1 MRLRWILLL
10 LFAAAIVLAQPN
22 TGEVRG
28 RVVSSHDNEPLSLV
42 QVQLQDASSLDTKA
56 SGANLPLRAVTGSDG
71 TFSITGV
78 PPGNYVMQTTTVG
91 YYLVHQEFTLAAG
104 DSKNFDVVLTSSM
117 DQRKDTV
124 EVSGGTFGVATVA
137 AASSITLQGEERKNL
152 ASVLADDPLRAVQS
166 LPGVTSNND
175 FDSEFSLRGASFD
188 RIGLYLDGV
197 LLHSP
202 FHTTDG
208 QSGDGSLTIF
218 NGDMTDDMTLYE
230 GAWPVRYSDRT
241 AGILAVDSR
250 EGNRQGFQGRLQAS
264 ASNAGGLFE
273 GPLGKKQRGAPRGS
287 WVVSFRK
294 SYLDY
299 ILNRIDFGDQP
310 PLAFGFTDGEAR
322 LTYDLTPKHTI
333 SLSDVEGASGVDRT
347 AFQSELG
354 PNTVMTSGFRFS
366 LINLGSRYAPNQRVL
381 ITNHLAWSR
390 ERGDVENRDLALLS
404 NQTYGEWTWH
414 GDVSVSWL
422 PHKASDKAG
431 DNTLDFGGQFR
442 RLRQD
447 GSTLQFVYTPV
458 QVPSQDFF
466 RGSGS
471 EAGGYVQQSYGFLS
485 ERIHLTAGVRQDE
498 FSQSTVQVTSP
509 YGSASFLPLKNTHV
523 QFDWGQYA
531 QFPELNQIFST
542 FTHTPL
548 LPERSTHYEA
558 VVEQTLD
565 DRTRLRVEFYNRQDR
580 DLLARPALD
589 PRVVVMPGTN
599 LSTIVN
605 ALPNAPWLNSQRGY
619 SRGAQIFLQRRTA
632 NGFTGWISYAYGHN
646 EVHDGTLGL
655 SYPSDYDQRH
665 TFNAYISR
673 RLGPTVNVSAR
684 FTYGSGMPL
693 PGFYT
698 AQVGAGTAY
707 FLTTNRNGLRAPD
720 YQRTDVR
727 LNKSYVHKKSKI
739 TLFAE
744 IINVT
749 NHHNSDFDSPG
760 PYDSTTGRTFPK
772 FFSMFPILP
781 SAGIVYEF

>member
-1 MRLRWILLL
+1 MRLRCVFGF
-10 LFAAAIVLAQPN
+10 LFLPIMVAGQAE

-28 RVVSSHDNEPLSLV
+28 RVVSARDSQPLSLV
-42 QVQLQDASSLDTKA
+42 QVQIQNAGASADTP
-56 SGANLPLRAVTGSDG
+56 ANTPYRAVTGSDG

-78 PPGNYVMQTTTVG
+78 PPGNYALQTTTVD
-91 YYLVHQEFTLAAG
+91 YYLVRQEFALAAG
-104 DSKNFDVVLTSSM
+104 ESKNFEIVLSASN

-124 EVSGGTFGVATVA
+124 VVSESPFGAAPVP
-137 AASSITLQGEERKNL
+137 AASAITLEGEERKNL

-241 AGILAVDSR
+241 AGILAVDTR
-250 EGNRQGFQGRLQAS
+250 EGNRQEIQGRLEAS

-273 GPLGKKQRGAPRGS
+273 GPIGKKQRGS
-287 WVVSFRK
+287 WIVSFRK

-322 LTYDLTPKHTI
+322 LTYDLTSKHTI

-347 AFQSELG
+347 HFQSELG

-366 LINLGSRYAPNQRVL
+366 LLNLGSRYAPNSRVL

-390 ERGDVENRDLALLS
+390 ERGDVENRDNAQLNRQA
-404 NQTYGEWTWH
+404 YGEWTWH
-414 GDVSVSWL
+414 GDVSLSWL
-422 PHKASDKAG
+422 SDKPG
-431 DNTLDFGGQFR
+431 KNTLDFGGLFR
-442 RLRQD
+442 QLRQD

-466 RGSGS
+466 RGSGNR
-471 EAGGYVQQSYGFLS
+471 AGGYVQQSYGLFS
-485 ERIHLTAGVRQDE
+485 DRIHLTAGVRQDE
-498 FSQSTVQVTSP
+498 FSQSSVQVTSP
-509 YGSASFLPLKNTHV
+509 YASASFMPLKNTHL

-531 QFPELNQIFST
+531 QFPELNQVFST
-542 FTHTPL
+542 FTHMPL

-565 DRTRLRVEFYNRQDR
+565 ERTRLRVEFYDRQDR
-580 DLLARPALD
+580 DLLARPLLD
-589 PRVVVMPGTN
+589 PHVLLNG
-599 LSTIVN
+599 SIFN
-605 ALPNAPWLNSQRGY
+605 ALPNAPWLNSERGY

-632 NGFTGWISYAYGHN
+632 NGFTGWISYAYGRAIIS
-646 EVHDGTLGL
+646 DGDLGV
-655 SYPSDYDQRH
+655 SFPSDYDQRQ
-665 TFNAYISR
+665 TLNAYVSR
-673 RLGPTVNVSAR
+673 RLRPTVNVSAR

-693 PGFYT
+693 PGFYR
-698 AQVGAGTAY
+698 QDGTAY
-707 FLTTNRNGLRAPD
+707 FLATNRNGLRAPD
-720 YQRTDVR
+720 YQRTDLR
-727 LNKSYVHKKSKI
+727 LNKAYVHKKSKA

-744 IINVT
+744 VVNLT
-749 NHHNSDFDSPG
+749 NHHNRDFDSPG
-760 PYDSTTGRTFPK
+760 PYDSLTGRTYPN

-781 SAGIVYEF
+781 SAGVLFEF

>member
-1 MRLRWILLL
+1 MKAHMRLRCILGF
-10 LFAAAIVLAQPN
+10 LFLPMLVAGQVE
-22 TGEVRG
+22 TGVVRG
-28 RVVSSHDNEPLSLV
+28 RVVSSRDSQPLSLV
-42 QVQLQDASSLDTKA
+42 QVQIQNAGTSADT
-56 SGANLPLRAVTGSDG
+56 PYRAVTAPDG

-78 PPGNYVMQTTTVG
+78 PPGDYVLLTTTVD
-91 YYLVHQEFTLAAG
+91 YYLVRQEFNLAAG
-104 DSKNFDVVLTSSM
+104 EAKNFDVVLSASN

-124 EVSGGTFGVATVA
+124 VVSESPFGAAPVP
-137 AASSITLQGEERKNL
+137 AASAITLEGEERKNL

-241 AGILAVDSR
+241 AGILAVDTR
-250 EGNRQGFQGRLQAS
+250 EGNRQVIQGRLTAS
-264 ASNAGGLFE
+264 ASNAGGLLE
-273 GPLGKKQRGAPRGS
+273 GPIDKKQRGS
-287 WVVSFRK
+287 WIVSLRK

-322 LTYDLTPKHTI
+322 LTYDLTSKHTV

-347 AFQSELG
+347 HFQSELG

-366 LINLGSRYAPNQRVL
+366 LLNLGSRYAPNSRVL

-390 ERGDVENRDLALLS
+390 ERGDVENRDIAQLNRQA
-404 NQTYGEWTWH
+404 YGEWTWH
-414 GDVSVSWL
+414 GDVSFSWL
-422 PHKASDKAG
+422 SDKPG
-431 DNTLDFGGQFR
+431 KNTLDFGGLFR
-442 RLRQD
+442 QLRQE

-458 QVPSQDFF
+458 QVPSQDSF
-466 RGSGS
+466 RGSAHR
-471 EAGGYVQQSYGFLS
+471 AGGYVQQGYGLFS
-485 ERIHLTAGVRQDE
+485 DHIHLTAGVRQDE
-498 FSQSTVQVTSP
+498 FNQSSVRVTSP
-509 YGSASFLPLKNTHV
+509 YAGASFVPLKNTHL

-542 FTHTPL
+542 FPHLPL
-548 LPERSTHYEA
+548 VPERSTHYEA

-565 DRTRLRVEFYNRQDR
+565 ERTRLRVEFYDRQDR
-580 DLLARPALD
+580 DLLARPLLD
-589 PRVVVMPGTN
+589 PRILFNGT
-599 LSTIVN
+599 LVN
-605 ALPNAPWLNSQRGY
+605 ALPNAAWLNSERGY

-632 NGFTGWISYAYGHN
+632 NGFTGWISYAYGRSMIT
-646 EVHDGTLGL
+646 DGDLGVTF
-655 SYPSDYDQRH
+655 PSDYDQRQ
-665 TFNAYISR
+665 TLNAYVSR
-673 RLGPTVNVSAR
+673 RVRPTVNISAR

-693 PGFYT
+693 PGFYR
-698 AQVGAGTAY
+698 QDGTAY
-707 FLTTNRNGLRAPD
+707 FLNTNRNSLRAPD
-720 YQRTDVR
+720 YQRTDLR
-727 LNKSYVHKKSKI
+727 LNKAYVHKKSKA

-744 IINVT
+744 VVNLT
-749 NHHNSDFDSPG
+749 NHHNRDFDSPG
-760 PYDSTTGRTFPK
+760 PYDSVTGRTYPN

-781 SAGIVYEF
+781 SAGMVFEF

>member
-1 MRLRWILLL
+1 MEAIMGQRSILAL
-10 LFAAAIVLAQPN
+10 LFVTTLSFAQVD

-28 RVVSSHDNEPLSLV
+28 RVVSSRTNEPLGLV
-42 QVQLQDASSLDTKA
+42 QVQIQ
-56 SGANLPLRAVTGSDG
+56 LPGTSTTATSNTMFRTVTGPDG
-71 TFSITGV
+71 TFSIPGV
-78 PPGNYVMQTTTVG
+78 PPGNYVLQTTTVD
-91 YYLVHQEFTLAAG
+91 YYLVRQEFTLAAG
-104 DSKNFDVVLTSSM
+104 DSKNFDVVLTSSNE
-117 DQRKDTV
+117 QRKDTV
-124 EVSGGTFGVATVA
+124 VVSAGAFGVTPEVS
-137 AASSITLQGEERKNL
+137 ASAITLQGEERKNL

-175 FDSEFSLRGASFD
+175 FDSEFSLRGAPFD

-218 NGDMTDDMTLYE
+218 NGDMTDDMTLYQ

-241 AGILAVDSR
+241 AGILAIDSR
-250 EGNRQGFQGRLQAS
+250 EGNRQEIQGRLQAS

-273 GPLGKKQRGAPRGS
+273 GPLGKKGRGS
-287 WVVSFRK
+287 WIVSFRK

-322 LTYDLTPKHTI
+322 LTYDLTSKHTI

-347 AFQSELG
+347 HFQSELG

-366 LINLGSRYAPNQRVL
+366 LLNLGSRYAPNQRVL
-381 ITNHLAWSR
+381 ISNHLAWSR
-390 ERGDVENRDLALLS
+390 ERGDVENRDNALLS
-404 NQTYGEWTWH
+404 KQAYGEWTWH

-422 PHKASDKAG
+422 SDKPG
-431 DNTLDFGGQFR
+431 KDTLDFGGLFRQF
-442 RLRQD
+442 RQD
-447 GSTLQFVYTPV
+447 GSALQFVFTPV

-466 RGSGS
+466 RGSGHRL
-471 EAGGYVQQSYGFLS
+471 GGYVQQSYGFLS
-485 ERIHLTAGVRQDE
+485 DRIHLTAGVRQDE
-498 FSQSTVQVTSP
+498 FSESPVEVTSP
-509 YGSASFLPLKNTHV
+509 YASASFAPLKRTHL
-523 QFDWGQYA
+523 QLDWGQYA

-548 LPERSTHYEA
+548 LPERATHYEA
-558 VVEQTLD
+558 VVEQALD
-565 DRTRLRVEFYNRQDR
+565 ERTRVRVEFYDRQDR

-589 PRVVVMPGTN
+589 PRLVFIPGSN
-599 LSTIVN
+599 LATIIN

-632 NGFTGWISYAYGHN
+632 NGFTGWISYAYGHA
-646 EVHDGTLGL
+646 ELSDGTLGVRF
-655 SYPSDYDQRH
+655 PSDFDQRH
-665 TFNAYISR
+665 TFNAYVSR
-673 RLGPTVNVSAR
+673 RLRPTVNVSAR

-693 PGFYT
+693 PGFYKLD
-698 AQVGAGTAY
+698 GTAY
-707 FLTTNRNGLRAPD
+707 FLATNRNGLRAPD
-720 YQRTDVR
+720 YQRTDLR
-727 LNKSYVHKKSKI
+727 LNKAYVHKKTKT

-744 IINVT
+744 VVNLT
-749 NHHNSDFDSPG
+749 NHHNRDFDSPG
-760 PYDSTTGRTFPK
+760 PYDIITTQTYPN

-781 SAGIVYEF
+781 SAGMVFEF

>member
-1 MRLRWILLL
+1 MKSIMGLRSILTLLL
-10 LFAAAIVLAQPN
+10 AAVIASAQAE

-28 RVVSSHDNEPLSLV
+28 RVVSSRDNEPLSQV
-42 QVQLQDASSLDTKA
+42 QVQIQDASSN
-56 SGANLPLRAVTGSDG
+56 ANLPLRAVTGSDG
-71 TFSITGV
+71 TFSIAGV
-78 PPGNYVMQTTTVG
+78 PPGNYVLQTSTVG

-117 DQRKDTV
+117 EQRKDTV
-124 EVSGGTFGVATVA
+124 EVSGGTFGVAPVA

-152 ASVLADDPLRAVQS
+152 ASVLADDPLRAVQG

-202 FHTTDG
+202 FHTTDA

-218 NGDMTDDMTLYE
+218 NGEMTDDMTLYE

-250 EGNRQGFQGRLQAS
+250 EGNRQGFQGRLEAS

-273 GPLGKKQRGAPRGS
+273 GPIGKKQRGS
-287 WVVSFRK
+287 WIVSFRK

-322 LTYDLTPKHTI
+322 LTYDLTSKHTI

-354 PNTVMTSGFRFS
+354 PNTVMTSGFRYS
-366 LINLGSRYAPNQRVL
+366 LLNLGSRYAPNQRLL
-381 ITNHLAWSR
+381 ITNHVAWSR

-404 NQTYGEWTWH
+404 NQLYSEWTWH

-422 PHKASDKAG
+422 SDKPG
-431 DNTLDFGGQFR
+431 KNTLDFGGVFR
-442 RLRQD
+442 QMRQD
-447 GSTLQFVYTPV
+447 GSALQFVFTPV

-466 RGSGS
+466 RGSGN
-471 EAGGYVQQSYGFLS
+471 EVGGYVQQSYGFLS

-498 FSQSTVQVTSP
+498 SSVSTMQVTSP

-565 DRTRLRVEFYNRQDR
+565 ERTRLRVEFYDRQDR
-580 DLLARPALD
+580 DLLARPLLD
-589 PRVVVMPGTN
+589 PRILLNG
-599 LSTIVN
+599 SIFN
-605 ALPNAPWLNSQRGY
+605 AVPNAPWLNSQRGY
-619 SRGAQIFLQRRTA
+619 SRGAQIFLQRRSA

-655 SYPSDYDQRH
+655 SYPSDYDQRN
-665 TFNAYISR
+665 TFNAYVSR
-673 RLGPTVNVSAR
+673 RLRPTVNVSAR

-693 PGFYT
+693 PGFYR
-698 AQVGAGTAY
+698 AEVGAGTAY
-707 FLTTNRNGLRAPD
+707 FLTTNRNGLRAPN
-720 YQRTDVR
+720 YQRTDLR
-727 LNKSYVHKKSKI
+727 LNKAYVHKKSKA

-744 IINVT
+744 VINLT

-760 PYDSTTGRTFPK
+760 PYDSTTGQTFPK

-781 SAGIVYEF
+781 SAGILYEF

>member
-1 MRLRWILLL
+1 MRLRWILSL
-10 LFAAAIVLAQPN
+10 LFAAVAVVAQVE
-22 TGEVRG
+22 TGEVHG
-28 RVVSSHDNEPLSLV
+28 RVVSSRDNEPLGLV
-42 QVQLQDASSLDTKA
+42 QVQIQDSSSST
-56 SGANLPLRAVTGSDG
+56 NLPLRAVTGPDG

-78 PPGNYVMQTTTVG
+78 PPGKYVLQTTTVD
-91 YYLVHQEFTLAAG
+91 YYLVRQEFTLAAG
-104 DSKNFDVVLTSSM
+104 ESMNFDIVLSASN

-124 EVSGGTFGVATVA
+124 EVSGGNFGVAPVA

-175 FDSEFSLRGASFD
+175 FDSEFSLRGAPFD
-188 RIGLYLDGV
+188 RVGLYLDGV

-208 QSGDGSLTIF
+208 QCGDGSLTIF

-241 AGILAVDSR
+241 AGILAVDTR
-250 EGNRQGFQGRLQAS
+250 EGNRQEFQGRLEAS

-273 GPLGKKQRGAPRGS
+273 GPLGKKQRGS
-287 WVVSFRK
+287 WIVSFRK

-333 SLSDVEGASGVDRT
+333 SLSSVEGASGVDRT

-366 LINLGSRYAPNQRVL
+366 LLNLGSRYAPNDRVL

-390 ERGDVENRDLALLS
+390 ERGDVGNRDNAVLNHQA
-404 NQTYGEWTWH
+404 YGEWTWH

-422 PHKASDKAG
+422 PHKPSDKPG
-431 DNTLDFGGQFR
+431 GNTLDFGGLFR

-458 QVPSQDFF
+458 QVPSQDVF
-466 RGSGS
+466 RGSGHRF
-471 EAGGYVQQSYGFLS
+471 GGYVQQSYGFAS
-485 ERIHLTAGVRQDE
+485 DRIHLTAGVREDE
-498 FSQSTVQVTSP
+498 FSQSPVKVTSP
-509 YGSASFLPLKNTHV
+509 YASASFAPLKKTHL

-565 DRTRLRVEFYNRQDR
+565 ERTRIRVEFYDRQDR
-580 DLLARPALD
+580 DLLARPLLD
-589 PRVVVMPGTN
+589 PAAPPGWKQFF
-599 LSTIVN
+599 N
-605 ALPNAPWLNSQRGY
+605 ALPNAPLHNSERGY

-632 NGFTGWISYAYGHN
+632 NGFTGWISYAYGRT
-646 EVHDGTLGL
+646 VIRDGDLGV
-655 SYPSDYDQRH
+655 SFPSDYDQRH
-665 TFNAYISR
+665 TFNAYVSR
-673 RLGPTVNVSAR
+673 RLRPTVNVSAR

-693 PGFYT
+693 PGFYKLD
-698 AQVGAGTAY
+698 GTAY
-707 FLTTNRNGLRAPD
+707 FIASNRNGVRAPN
-720 YQRTDVR
+720 YQRTDLR
-727 LNKSYVHKKSKI
+727 LNKAYVHKKTKA

-744 IINVT
+744 VINLT
-749 NHHNSDFDSPG
+749 NHHNRDFDSPG
-760 PYDSTTGRTFPK
+760 PYDSTTGQTYPN

-781 SAGIVYEF
+781 SAGMVFEF

>member
-1 MRLRWILLL
+1 MRLRWIPALV
-10 LFAAAIVLAQPN
+10 FATVMVAAQD
-22 TGEVRG
+22 TGEVKG
-28 RVVSSHDNEPLSLV
+28 RVTSSRNNEPLGLV
-42 QVQLQDASSLDTKA
+42 EVQLQIPDTA
-56 SGANLPLRAVTGSDG
+56 TSATSNTMFRAVTGQDG

-78 PPGNYVMQTTTVG
+78 PAGNYVLRTTTVD
-91 YYLVHQEFTLAAG
+91 YYLIRQEFTLAAG
-104 DSKNFDVVLTSSM
+104 ESKNFDVVLTSST

-124 EVSGGTFGVATVA
+124 EVSAGTFGITPEVA
-137 AASSITLQGEERKNL
+137 AAAITLEGEERKNL
-152 ASVLADDPLRAVQS
+152 ASVLADDPLRAVQG

-175 FDSEFSLRGASFD
+175 FDSEFSLRGAPFD

-197 LLHSP
+197 LLHAP
-202 FHTTDG
+202 FHTTDA

-241 AGILAVDSR
+241 AGILAVDTR
-250 EGNRQGFQGRLQAS
+250 EGNRQQIQGRLQAS

-273 GPLGKKQRGAPRGS
+273 GPLGQKGRGS
-287 WVVSFRK
+287 WIVSFRK

-347 AFQSELG
+347 QFQSELG
-354 PNTVMTSGFRFS
+354 PNTVMTSGFRYS
-366 LINLGSRYAPNQRVL
+366 LLNLGSRYAPSQRVL

-404 NQTYGEWTWH
+404 NQAYGEWTWR

-422 PHKASDKAG
+422 PSKPGKD
-431 DNTLDFGGQFR
+431 TLDFGGLFR
-442 RLRQD
+442 RFRED
-447 GSTLQFVYTPV
+447 GSALQFVFTPA
-458 QVPSQDFF
+458 QVPSQDIF
-466 RGSGS
+466 RGTGS
-471 EAGGYVQQSYGFLS
+471 RAGGYVQQSFGLAS
-485 ERIHLTAGVRQDE
+485 DRIHLTAGVRQDE
-498 FSQSTVQVTSP
+498 FSLGTAQATSP
-509 YGSASFLPLKNTHV
+509 YASAAFTPLKGTHV
-523 QFDWGQYA
+523 QLDWGQYA

-542 FTHTPL
+542 FTHGPL

-558 VVEQTLD
+558 VVEQSVD
-565 DRTRLRVEFYNRQDR
+565 ERTRVRVEFYDRQDR

-589 PRVVVMPGTN
+589 PRLVFGTGTN
-599 LSTIVN
+599 LGTIIN

-632 NGFTGWISYAYGHN
+632 NGFTGWISYAYGHA
-646 EVHDGTLGL
+646 EIGDGTLGVRF
-655 SYPSDYDQRH
+655 PSDFDQRH
-665 TFNAYISR
+665 TFNAYVSR
-673 RLGPTVNVSAR
+673 RLRPTINVSAR

-693 PGFYT
+693 PGFYRDV
-698 AQVGAGTAY
+698 VGTGTAY
-707 FLTTNRNGLRAPD
+707 FLAANRNGLRAPN
-720 YQRTDVR
+720 YQRTDLR
-727 LNKSYVHKKSKI
+727 LNKAYVHKKTKT

-744 IINVT
+744 VINLT
-749 NHHNSDFDSPG
+749 NHSNRDFDSPG
-760 PYDSTTGRTFPK
+760 PYDSVTTQTYPK

-781 SAGIVYEF
+781 SAGMLFEF

>member
-1 MRLRWILLL
+1 MRPDSILAL
-10 LFAAAIVLAQPN
+10 LFTAVVAVAQVD
-22 TGEVRG
+22 TGEVSG
-28 RVVSSHDNEPLSLV
+28 RVVSSRNNEPLGLV
-42 QVQLQDASSLDTKA
+42 QVQLQLPGTAT
-56 SGANLPLRAVTGSDG
+56 SGTSNTTFRAVTGADG
-71 TFSITGV
+71 KFSIAGV
-78 PPGNYVMQTTTVG
+78 PPGNYVLQTTTVD
-91 YYLVHQEFTLAAG
+91 YYLVRQEFALAAG
-104 DSKNFDVVLTSSM
+104 ETKNFDVVLTSSM

-124 EVSGGTFGVATVA
+124 VVSAGTFGVTPEASA
-137 AASSITLQGEERKNL
+137 AAITLEGEERKNL

-188 RIGLYLDGV
+188 RIGLYLDGI

-208 QSGDGSLTIF
+208 HADDGSLTIF
-218 NGDMTDDMTLYE
+218 NGDMTDDLTLYE

-241 AGILAVDSR
+241 AGILAVDMR
-250 EGNRQGFQGRLQAS
+250 EGNRQEIQGRLQAS

-273 GPLGKKQRGAPRGS
+273 GPLGKKGRGSPRGS
-287 WVVSFRK
+287 WIVSFRK

-347 AFQSELG
+347 RFQSELG
-354 PNTVMTSGFRFS
+354 VNTVMTSVFRFS
-366 LINLGSRYAPNQRVL
+366 LLNLGSRYAPNQRVL

-390 ERGDVENRDLALLS
+390 ERGDVENRDLAQLS

-422 PHKASDKAG
+422 SDKPG
-431 DNTLDFGGQFR
+431 KNTLDFGGLFR

-447 GSTLQFVYTPV
+447 GSALQFIFTPV
-458 QVPSQDFF
+458 EVPSQDIF
-466 RGSGS
+466 RGSGTR
-471 EAGGYVQQSYGFLS
+471 AGGYVQQSYGFAS
-485 ERIHLTAGVRQDE
+485 DRIHLTAGVRQDE
-498 FSQSTVQVTSP
+498 FSLSTVQVTSP
-509 YGSASFLPLKNTHV
+509 YAGASFTPLKNTHV
-523 QFDWGQYA
+523 QLDWGQYA
-531 QFPELNQIFST
+531 QFPELNQIFSI
-542 FTHTPL
+542 FTHAPL
-548 LPERSTHYEA
+548 LPERATHYEA
-558 VVEQTLD
+558 AVEQALD
-565 DRTRLRVEFYNRQDR
+565 ERTRVRVEFYDRQDR

-589 PRVVVMPGTN
+589 PRVVLMPGAN
-599 LSTIVN
+599 FSTIIN

-646 EVHDGTLGL
+646 EIHDGTLGV

-673 RLGPTVNVSAR
+673 RLRPTVNVSAR
-684 FTYGSGMPL
+684 FTYGSGMPF
-693 PGFYT
+693 PGFYSEV
-698 AQVGAGTAY
+698 VGAGTAY
-707 FLTTNRNGLRAPD
+707 FLATNRNGLRAPA
-720 YQRTDVR
+720 YQRTDLR
-727 LNKSYVHKKSKI
+727 LNKAYIHKKTK
-739 TLFAE
+739 TTVFAE
-744 IINVT
+744 VINLT

-760 PYDSTTGRTFPK
+760 PYDSTTGRTYPN

-781 SAGIVYEF
+781 SAGMAFEF

>member
-1 MRLRWILLL
+1 MRPILVL
-10 LFAAAIVLAQPN
+10 LFAAVLGIAQVE

-28 RVVSSHDNEPLSLV
+28 RVASSRDNEPLSLV
-42 QVQLQDASSLDTKA
+42 QVQLQDSASS
-56 SGANLPLRAVTGSDG
+56 ANLPLRAVTGADG
-71 TFSITGV
+71 TFTITGV
-78 PPGNYVMQTTTVG
+78 PPGSYVLQTTTVG
-91 YYLVHQEFTLAAG
+91 YYLVRQEFTLAAG
-104 DSKNFDVVLTSSM
+104 ETKNFDVALTSSM

-124 EVSGGTFGVATVA
+124 EVSGGAFGVAPVA

-166 LPGVTSNND
+166 LPGVSSNND

-188 RIGLYLDGV
+188 RIGLYLDGI

-241 AGILAVDSR
+241 AGILAVDMR
-250 EGNRQGFQGRLQAS
+250 EGNRQEIQGRLQAS

-273 GPLGKKQRGAPRGS
+273 GPLGKKQKGAPRGS
-287 WVVSFRK
+287 WIVSFRK

-322 LTYDLTPKHTI
+322 LTYDLTSKHTI
-333 SLSDVEGASGVDRT
+333 SLSDVEGASGVNRT

-354 PNTVMTSGFRFS
+354 VNTVMTSGFRYS
-366 LINLGSRYAPNQRVL
+366 LLNLGSRYAPNQRVL

-390 ERGDVENRDLALLS
+390 ERGDVENRDNALL
-404 NQTYGEWTWH
+404 NRQAYNEWTWH

-422 PHKASDKAG
+422 SDQPGK
-431 DNTLDFGGQFR
+431 NTLDFGGLIRQE
-442 RLRQD
+442 RQD
-447 GSTLQFVYTPV
+447 GSTLLFVFTPL

-466 RGSGS
+466 RGSGTR
-471 EAGGYVQQSYGFLS
+471 AGGYVQQSYGFFS
-485 ERIHLTAGVRQDE
+485 DRIHLTAGVRQDE

-509 YGSASFLPLKNTHV
+509 YASASFTPLKKTHV

-531 QFPELNQIFST
+531 QFPELNQVFSV
-542 FTHTPL
+542 FTNYPL

-565 DRTRLRVEFYNRQDR
+565 ERTRVRVEFYDRQDR
-580 DLLARPALD
+580 DLLARPFLD
-589 PRVVVMPGTN
+589 PRILPNGT
-599 LSTIVN
+599 IFN
-605 ALPNAPWLNSQRGY
+605 ALPNAPWANSERGY

-646 EVHDGTLGL
+646 EIHDGLLGV
-655 SYPSDYDQRH
+655 SFPSDYDQRH
-665 TFNAYISR
+665 TFNAYVSR
-673 RLGPTVNVSAR
+673 RLRPTVNVSLR
-684 FTYGSGMPL
+684 FTYGSGMPF
-693 PGFYT
+693 PGFYSEV
-698 AQVGAGTAY
+698 QQGGGTSY
-707 FLTTNRNGLRAPD
+707 FLAMNRDGVRAAS
-720 YQRTDVR
+720 YQRTDLR
-727 LNKSYVHKKSKI
+727 LNKSFVHKKSKA

-744 IINVT
+744 VINLT
-749 NHHNSDFDSPG
+749 NHNNHDFDSPG
-760 PYDSTTGRTFPK
+760 PYDSTGQTYPN

-781 SAGIVYEF
+781 SAGILFEF

>member
-1 MRLRWILLL
+1 MKTDMRPVLAF
-10 LFAAAIVLAQPN
+10 LFAAAVGVAQVE

-28 RVVSSHDNEPLSLV
+28 RVVSSRDNEPLSLA
-42 QVQLQDASSLDTKA
+42 QVQIQDSS
-56 SGANLPLRAVTGSDG
+56 SSANLPLRAVTGTDG

-78 PPGNYVMQTTTVG
+78 PPGNYVLQTTTVG

-104 DSKNFDVVLTSSM
+104 ESKNFDVVLSSSM

-124 EVSGGTFGVATVA
+124 VVSGGAFGVAPVA

-250 EGNRQGFQGRLQAS
+250 EGNRQQLQGRLEAS

-273 GPLGKKQRGAPRGS
+273 GPLGKKQRGS
-287 WVVSFRK
+287 WIVSFRK

-310 PLAFGFTDGEAR
+310 PLTFGFTDGEAR
-322 LTYDLTPKHTI
+322 LTYDLTSKHTI
-333 SLSDVEGASGVDRT
+333 SLSDVEGASGVNRT

-366 LINLGSRYAPNQRVL
+366 LLNLGSRYAPNERVL

-390 ERGDVENRDLALLS
+390 ERGDVENRDNALL
-404 NQTYGEWTWH
+404 NRQAYNEWTWH

-422 PHKASDKAG
+422 SDKPG
-431 DNTLDFGGQFR
+431 KNTLDFGGLFR
-442 RLRQD
+442 QLRQD
-447 GSTLQFVYTPV
+447 GSTLQFVFTPV
-458 QVPSQDFF
+458 QVPSQDVF
-466 RGSGS
+466 RGSGTR
-471 EAGGYVQQSYGFLS
+471 AGGYVQQSYGFFS
-485 ERIHLTAGVRQDE
+485 ERVRLTGGVRQDE

-509 YGSASFLPLKNTHV
+509 YASASFAPLKKTHV
-523 QFDWGQYA
+523 QLDWGQYA
-531 QFPELNQIFST
+531 QFPELNQIFSV
-542 FTHTPL
+542 FTHGPL

-565 DRTRLRVEFYNRQDR
+565 ERTRLRVEFYNRQDR
-580 DLLARPALD
+580 DLLARPLLD
-589 PRVVVMPGTN
+589 PRLLLNG
-599 LSTIVN
+599 SIFN
-605 ALPNAPWLNSQRGY
+605 AVPTAPWLNSERGY

-632 NGFTGWISYAYGHN
+632 NGFTGWISYAYGHT
-646 EVHDGTLGL
+646 EIHDSTLGV
-655 SYPSDYDQRH
+655 SFPSDYDQRH

-673 RLGPTVNVSAR
+673 RLRPTVNVSAR

-693 PGFYT
+693 PGFYRDV
-698 AQVGAGTAY
+698 VGNGTAY
-707 FLTTNRNGLRAPD
+707 FLAPNRNGLRAPD

-727 LNKSYVHKKSKI
+727 LNKAYVHKKSKA

-744 IINVT
+744 VVNLT

-760 PYDSTTGRTFPK
+760 PYDSTTGQTYPK

-781 SAGIVYEF
+781 SAGVLFEF

>member
-1 MRLRWILLL
+1 MKTNMRLRSILLICSAGAVV
-10 LFAAAIVLAQPN
+10 FAQAD

-28 RVVSSHDNEPLSLV
+28 RVVSSRDKEPLALV
-42 QVQLQDASSLDTKA
+42 QVQIQDAA
-56 SGANLPLRAVTGSDG
+56 SNANTPLRAVTGTDG
-71 TFSITGV
+71 AFSITGV
-78 PPGNYVMQTTTVG
+78 PAGNYVLQTTTVG

-104 DSKNFDVVLTSSM
+104 ESKNFDVVLTSSM

-124 EVSGGTFGVATVA
+124 EVSGGAFGVAPVA

-152 ASVLADDPLRAVQS
+152 ASVLADDPLRAVQG

-202 FHTTDG
+202 FHTTDA

-241 AGILAVDSR
+241 AGILAVDTR

-273 GPLGKKQRGAPRGS
+273 GPIGKKQRGS
-287 WVVSFRK
+287 WIVSFRK

-322 LTYDLTPKHTI
+322 LTYDLTSKHTI

-347 AFQSELG
+347 QFQSELG

-366 LINLGSRYAPNQRVL
+366 LLNLGSRYAPNQRVL
-381 ITNHLAWSR
+381 ITNHVAWSR
-390 ERGDVENRDLALLS
+390 ERGDVENRDKALLS
-404 NQTYGEWTWH
+404 NQAYGEWTWH

-422 PHKASDKAG
+422 SDKPG
-431 DNTLDFGGQFR
+431 KNTLDFGGLFR
-442 RLRQD
+442 RLRED
-447 GSTLQFVYTPV
+447 GSALQFVFTPV
-458 QVPSQDFF
+458 QVPSQDLF
-466 RGSGS
+466 RGTGS
-471 EAGGYVQQSYGFLS
+471 RAGGYVQQSYGFLS

-498 FSQSTVQVTSP
+498 FSLSTVQVTSP
-509 YGSASFLPLKNTHV
+509 YASASFLPLKKTRL
-523 QFDWGQYA
+523 QLDWGQYA

-548 LPERSTHYEA
+548 LPERATHYEA

-565 DRTRLRVEFYNRQDR
+565 ERTRLRVEYYDRQDR
-580 DLLARPALD
+580 DLLARPLLD
-589 PRVVVMPGTN
+589 PRVLLNGG
-599 LSTIVN
+599 IFN
-605 ALPNAPWLNSQRGY
+605 AVPNAPWLNSQRGY
-619 SRGAQIFLQRRTA
+619 SRGAQVFIQRRSA
-632 NGFTGWISYAYGHN
+632 NGFTGWISYAYGHA
-646 EVHDGTLGL
+646 EIRDSTLGV
-655 SYPSDYDQRH
+655 SFPSDFDQRH
-665 TFNAYISR
+665 TFNAYVSR
-673 RLGPTVNVSAR
+673 RLRPTVNVSAR

-693 PGFYT
+693 PGFYR
-698 AQVGAGTAY
+698 AEIGAGTAY

-720 YQRTDVR
+720 YQRTDLR
-727 LNKSYVHKKSKI
+727 LNKAYVHKKSKA

-744 IINVT
+744 VVNLT
-749 NHHNSDFDSPG
+749 NHHNRDFDSPG
-760 PYDSTTGRTFPK
+760 PYDSTTGRTFPN

>member
-1 MRLRWILLL
+1 MRLRCVLGF
-10 LFAAAIVLAQPN
+10 LFLPIMVAGQAE

-28 RVVSSHDNEPLSLV
+28 RVVSSRDNQPLSLV
-42 QVQLQDASSLDTKA
+42 QVQIQNAGASADTPT
-56 SGANLPLRAVTGSDG
+56 NTPYRAVTGSDG

-78 PPGNYVMQTTTVG
+78 PPGNYALQTTTVD
-91 YYLVHQEFTLAAG
+91 YYLVRQEFTLAAG
-104 DSKNFDVVLTSSM
+104 ESKNFEIVLSASN

-124 EVSGGTFGVATVA
+124 VVSESPFGAAPVP
-137 AASSITLQGEERKNL
+137 AASAITLEGEERKNL
-152 ASVLADDPLRAVQS
+152 ASVLADDPLRAVQG

-230 GAWPVRYSDRT
+230 GAWPVCYSDRT
-241 AGILAVDSR
+241 AGILAVDTR
-250 EGNRQGFQGRLQAS
+250 EGNRQQIQGRLEAS

-273 GPLGKKQRGAPRGS
+273 GPIGKKQRGS
-287 WVVSFRK
+287 WIVSFRK

-322 LTYDLTPKHTI
+322 LTYDLTSKHTV

-347 AFQSELG
+347 HFQSELG

-366 LINLGSRYAPNQRVL
+366 LLNLGSRYAPNSRVL

-390 ERGDVENRDLALLS
+390 ERGDVENRDVAQLNRQA
-404 NQTYGEWTWH
+404 YGEWTWH
-414 GDVSVSWL
+414 GDVSLSWL
-422 PHKASDKAG
+422 SDKPG
-431 DNTLDFGGQFR
+431 KNTLDFGGLFR
-442 RLRQD
+442 QLRQD
-447 GSTLQFVYTPV
+447 GSMLQFVYTPV

-466 RGSGS
+466 RGSGNR
-471 EAGGYVQQSYGFLS
+471 AGGYVQQSYGLFS
-485 ERIHLTAGVRQDE
+485 DRIHLTAGVRQDE
-498 FSQSTVQVTSP
+498 FSQSSVQVTSP
-509 YGSASFLPLKNTHV
+509 YASASFMPLKNTHL

-542 FTHTPL
+542 FTHMPL

-565 DRTRLRVEFYNRQDR
+565 ERTRLRVEFYDRQDR
-580 DLLARPALD
+580 DLLARPLLD
-589 PRVVVMPGTN
+589 PRVLFNG
-599 LSTIVN
+599 SIFN
-605 ALPNAPWLNSQRGY
+605 ALPNAPWLNSERGY

-632 NGFTGWISYAYGHN
+632 NGFTGWISYAYGRAIIS
-646 EVHDGTLGL
+646 DGDLGL
-655 SYPSDYDQRH
+655 SFPSDYDQRQ
-665 TFNAYISR
+665 TLNAYVSR
-673 RLGPTVNVSAR
+673 RLRPTVNVSAR

-693 PGFYT
+693 PGFYRQD
-698 AQVGAGTAY
+698 ATAY
-707 FLTTNRNGLRAPD
+707 FLTTNRNGLRAPS
-720 YQRTDVR
+720 YQRTDLR
-727 LNKSYVHKKSKI
+727 LNKAYVHKKSKI

-744 IINVT
+744 VINLT
-749 NHHNSDFDSPG
+749 NHHNRDFDSPG
-760 PYDSTTGRTFPK
+760 PYDSITGRTYPN

-781 SAGIVYEF
+781 SAGMVYEF

>member
-1 MRLRWILLL
+1 MRLRPILTL
-10 LFAAAIVLAQPN
+10 LFAAVIVFAQAE

-28 RVVSSHDNEPLSLV
+28 RVVSSRDNEPLSLV
-42 QVQLQDASSLDTKA
+42 QVQIQDASS
-56 SGANLPLRAVTGSDG
+56 SANTALKAVTGADG

-78 PPGNYVMQTTTVG
+78 PAGNYVLRTTTVD
-91 YYLVHQEFTLAAG
+91 YYLVRQEFTLAAG
-104 DSKNFDVVLTSSM
+104 ESKNFDIVLSASV
-117 DQRKDTV
+117 DRKDTV
-124 EVSGGTFGVATVA
+124 EVSGGAFGVAPVA

-188 RIGLYLDGV
+188 RVGLYLDGV

-202 FHTTDG
+202 FHTTDA

-241 AGILAVDSR
+241 AGILAIDTR
-250 EGNRQGFQGRLQAS
+250 EGNRQGFQGRLEAS

-273 GPLGKKQRGAPRGS
+273 GPIGKKQRGS
-287 WVVSFRK
+287 WIVSFRK

-322 LTYDLTPKHTI
+322 LTYDLTSKHTI

-347 AFQSELG
+347 RFQSELG

-366 LINLGSRYAPNQRVL
+366 LLNLGSRYAPNERVL

-390 ERGDVENRDLALLS
+390 ERGDVENRDKALLS
-404 NQTYGEWTWH
+404 NQAYGEWTWH

-422 PHKASDKAG
+422 SDKPG
-431 DNTLDFGGQFR
+431 KNTLDFGGQFR
-442 RLRQD
+442 QLRQD
-447 GSTLQFVYTPV
+447 GTTLQFVFTPV
-458 QVPSQDFF
+458 QVPSQDIF
-466 RGSGS
+466 RGSGHQI
-471 EAGGYVQQSYGFLS
+471 GGYAQQSFGFLS

-498 FSQSTVQVTSP
+498 FSRSAVQVTSP
-509 YGSASFLPLKNTHV
+509 YASASFMPLKKTHV

-565 DRTRLRVEFYNRQDR
+565 ERTRLRVEFYDRQDR

-589 PRVVVMPGTN
+589 PRMVLMAGTN
-599 LSTIVN
+599 LATIVN
-605 ALPNAPWLNSQRGY
+605 ALPNAPWLNSERGY

-632 NGFTGWISYAYGHN
+632 NGFTGWISYAYGHT
-646 EVHDGTLGL
+646 EIHDGTLGV
-655 SYPSDYDQRH
+655 SFPSDYDQRH
-665 TFNAYISR
+665 TLNAYVSR
-673 RLGPTVNVSAR
+673 RLRPTVNVSAR

-693 PGFYT
+693 PGFYR
-698 AQVGAGTAY
+698 AEVGAGTAY
-707 FLTTNRNGLRAPD
+707 FLTTNRNGLRAPN
-720 YQRTDVR
+720 YQRTDLR
-727 LNKSYVHKKSKI
+727 LNKAYVHKKTKA

-744 IINVT
+744 VINVT
-749 NHHNSDFDSPG
+749 NHHNRDFDSPG
-760 PYDSTTGRTFPK
+760 PYDGTTGRTYPN